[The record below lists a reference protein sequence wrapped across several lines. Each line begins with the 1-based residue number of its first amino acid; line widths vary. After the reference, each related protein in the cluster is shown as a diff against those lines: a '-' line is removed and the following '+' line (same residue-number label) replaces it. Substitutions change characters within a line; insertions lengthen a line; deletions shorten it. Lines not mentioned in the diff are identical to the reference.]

1 MAGDFWLNLPNVVIP
16 HGFEADSKAINQQ
29 QYMEI
34 LNRFINIALARF
46 KWNNLPETCNE
57 RALEITL
64 LFYGKCL
71 FFRDKSEK
79 GLGLI
84 HTPVNMTGG
93 YNIYYE
99 ATRREAFAHGYNHSY
114 GLDDSVLIRAN
125 RTMTPDSYII
135 FNYASKV
142 ANALRAIDVHTET
155 IKRPFAVACEEKKKN
170 TVINA
175 IKNIRDND
183 IAVFATDFMVGQGD
197 AIKVLNFGVT
207 PMLSEMW
214 ANVKNYFNQAYNA
227 LGIAN
232 QFTEK
237 RERMIV
243 SESEGEANP
252 TRHTMQSNLESRR
265 RACEEINKM
274 FGTSISVEANQLEE
288 FTDERLAQY
297 LLQYTGNQHGD
308 VSDEIG
314 TGEGS
319 EVDSTTSGQ

>member
-1 MAGDFWLNLPNVVIP
+1 MNAIWGSLPSVILP
-16 HGFEADSKAINQQ
+16 CDIEASPKAINQQ

-34 LNRFINIALARF
+34 LNRLVNVALSRF
-46 KWNNLPETCNE
+46 KWSGLPDSCNE
-57 RALEITL
+57 RALEMTL
-64 LFYGKCL
+64 LFYGRCL
-71 FFRDKSEK
+71 FFRDKSDMD
-79 GLGLI
+79 LGLI
-84 HTPVNMTGG
+84 HTPVNLCGNI
-93 YNIYYE
+93 NIYYE
-99 ATRREAFAHGYNHSY
+99 HTVREAYSHGYNHKY

-125 RTMTPDSYII
+125 RTSTPDSYII
-135 FNYASKV
+135 FNYASKI

-155 IKRPFAVACEEKKKN
+155 IKRPFAVACDEKKKSS
-170 TVINA
+170 VINA

-183 IAVFATDFMVGQGD
+183 IAVFGTEFMVGKD
-197 AIKVLNFGVT
+197 NEAIKVLNFGVT

-252 TRHTMQSNLESRR
+252 TRHTMQSNLEARR
-265 RACEEINKM
+265 LACKEINKM
-274 FGTSISVEANQLEE
+274 FGTHISVEANQLEE
-288 FTDERLAQY
+288 FTDERLAQF

-308 VSDEIG
+308 VSEAIDKG
-314 TGEGS
+314 GGENDSS
-319 EVDSTTSGQ
+319 ENSE